1 MSLRIWNPF
10 VELARLEKDIRE
22 AFEPFS
28 GTNSD
33 SFFAPLTDISENNDG
48 FEIHM
53 NIPGIKPENLKI
65 DATSDYLELTAES
78 ETETKLED
86 NESTE
91 KSEYTPR
98 HIERVSRKY
107 YRKIHFTAPVDPS
120 KAKTSLKDGVLLI
133 NIPKR
138 PEAKKVSLRIE

>member
-28 GTNSD
+28 GTSV
-33 SFFAPLTDISENNDG
+33 FAPLTDISENNDG

-53 NIPGIKPENLKI
+53 NIPGIKPTDLKI
-65 DATSDYLELTAES
+65 DATADFLEISAETK
-78 ETETKLED
+78 TETKTED
-86 NESTE
+86 KEDSE

-98 HIERVSRKY
+98 HIERVSQKY
-107 YRKIHFTAPVDPS
+107 YRKIHFTAPVDAS
-120 KAKTSLKDGVLLI
+120 KAKTTLKDGVLKI

-138 PEAKKVSLRIE
+138 PEAKKISLRVE

>member
-28 GTNSD
+28 GTSSD

-53 NIPGIKPENLKI
+53 NVPGIKPADLQI
-65 DATSDYLELTAES
+65 DATSDYLEIAAEEKSEDKS
-78 ETETKLED
+78 ET
-86 NESTE
+86 NEE
-91 KSEYTPR
+91 PEYTPR
-98 HIERVSRKY
+98 HIERVSQKY
-107 YRKIHFTAPVDPS
+107 YRKIHFTVPVDAS
-120 KAKTSLKDGVLLI
+120 KAKTSLKDGVLKI

-138 PEAKKVSLRIE
+138 PEAKKISLKIE